1 MAHPPFLSVS
11 EAEGLGTGE
20 IVGIAAAAVIGVG
33 AIGAAAMM
41 GFKKHKAGGGGMPEL
56 PCASKPGGGAP
67 TAQKQ
72 RPAPKAPP
80 RERGAPP
87 AKPGSRP

>member
-1 MAHPPFLSVS
+1 MTL
-11 EAEGLGTGE
+11 LGE
-20 IVGIAAAAVIGVG
+20 SLVVAAQCQAQFVCITGVG

-67 TAQKQ
+67 MAQKQ